1 MFNTEFVPG
10 ENLSGK
16 NYKWDAK
23 DGFFVSPK
31 HNMYSSYFYNP
42 EDESLSMIDK
52 FKMHGE
58 DYVKYLDG
66 GSALH
71 MNIAEHLTQDQYR
84 QLLKVA
90 AHYGTNYFTF
100 NCRNTVCNECGYI
113 SKDTLHECP
122 KCGSRNLDY
131 LTRVIGYLKRV
142 SSFSEMRQEEA
153 AHRFYVA
160 E

>member
-1 MFNTEFVPG
+1 
-10 ENLSGK
+10 
-16 NYKWDAK
+16 
-23 DGFFVSPK
+23 
-31 HNMYSSYFYNP
+31 MYSSYFYNP

-52 FKMHGE
+52 FKLHGE
-58 DYVKYLDG
+58 EYVKYLDG

-71 MNIAEHLTQDQYR
+71 MNISEHLSKEQYR
-84 QLLKVA
+84 QLLNTA

-100 NCRNTVCNECGYI
+100 NCRNTVCNDCGYI
-113 SKDTLHECP
+113 SKDTLEVCP

-153 AHRFYVA
+153 HHRYYTDK
-160 E
+160 